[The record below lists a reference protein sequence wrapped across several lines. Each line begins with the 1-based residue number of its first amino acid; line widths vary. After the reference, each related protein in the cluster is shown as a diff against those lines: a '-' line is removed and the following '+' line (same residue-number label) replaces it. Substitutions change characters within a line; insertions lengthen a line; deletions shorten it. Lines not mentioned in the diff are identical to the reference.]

1 MWTLIDAVRTRICS
15 RRRSGAMRPH
25 PVTTRSQLLH
35 GMLRLFWAEAV
46 PNVVLVVAMI
56 KDLYINLKFIY
67 LYTYND
73 TTL

>member
-1 MWTLIDAVRTRICS
+1 
-15 RRRSGAMRPH
+15 MRPH